1 MNTHKRKWNFEKLVG
16 TIRQLHEVMVA
27 QAGRAVNISLTLP
40 KKEEMQ
46 RFIEEQIRESVDENK

>member
-46 RFIEEQIRESVDENK
+46 RFIEEQVRRMES